1 MTLALGALARSLFD
15 PLAFML
21 VLIRSLLYLMASAS
35 VLVLELGLVLACFS
49 FGLLAFRAGV
59 GVFVS

>member
-1 MTLALGALARSLFD
+1 MTLALGALVRSLFD
-15 PLAFML
+15 LLAFVL
-21 VLIRSLLYLMASAS
+21 VLIHSLLYLMASAS

>member
-1 MTLALGALARSLFD
+1 MMLALGALVRSLFD
-15 PLAFML
+15 PLVFVL

>member
-1 MTLALGALARSLFD
+1 MTLALGALVHSLFD
-15 PLAFML
+15 PLAFVL
-21 VLIRSLLYLMASAS
+21 VLIRSLLYLMASAL